1 MRLGVLGLLAAV
13 AIGAENWP
21 QFRGPGAMGV
31 ADDSRFPDKWSET
44 ENVAW
49 KTAVPGVGWSSPVVW
64 GDRLYLTTVI
74 SSGPLEEP

>member
-1 MRLGVLGLLAAV
+1 MRFLLVVLGALTLTA
-13 AIGAENWP
+13 GEHWP

-49 KTAVPGVGWSSPVVW
+49 KTAVPGVGWSFPQVA
-64 GDRLYLTTVI
+64 L
-74 SSGPLEEP
+74 LERRALALRPHWLG